1 MAADDQVILLDFWAS
16 MFGMRVRIALAE
28 KEIKYESREE
38 DLLGNKSDL
47 LLKMNPVYKK
57 IPVLIHNGKPVC
69 ESLIIVQY
77 IDEVWKDRSP
87 LMPSCPYERAQARFW
102 ADLIDKKLGDKP
114 YFQGE
119 AFGFVD
125 ISLITFS
132 SWFQTFETFGN
143 FSMEVKFPKIIAW
156 TKRCMERESVAK
168 SLPDPKKILEFFRG
182 A

>member
-16 MFGMRVRIALAE
+16 MFGMR
-28 KEIKYESREE
+28 IKYESREE

-77 IDEVWKDRSP
+77 IDEVY
-87 LMPSCPYERAQARFW
+87 LPSRRIRTTKGEEQEAA
-102 ADLIDKKLGDKP
+102 KKEFFEIFKILEEELGDKP